1 MISLASSSWMM
12 QAKID
17 IQTGDAEKAIRCLK
31 ALERDARKSGSL
43 SDALDARIALG
54 EAQLKIGRT
63 AEGRKTL
70 ASAAQEAKS
79 KGLGL
84 IEKKAL
90 AASKAS

>member
-1 MISLASSSWMM
+1 MDLT

-17 IQTGDAEKAIRCLK
+17 STANGVEAAIQKLK
-31 ALERDARKSGSL
+31 KLERDARKNSEL
-43 SDALDARIALG
+43 TDALEACLALG
-54 EAQLKIGRT
+54 EAQLKAGHT

-70 ASAAQEAKS
+70 ASAAQEAQS

-84 IEKKAL
+84 MEKKAL